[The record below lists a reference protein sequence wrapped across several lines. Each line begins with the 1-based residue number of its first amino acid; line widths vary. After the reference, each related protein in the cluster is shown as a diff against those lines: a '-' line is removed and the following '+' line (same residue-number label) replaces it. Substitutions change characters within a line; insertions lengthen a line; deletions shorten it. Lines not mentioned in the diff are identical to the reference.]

1 MTEIIHGTM
10 QISQVLSMSNP
21 DWNFDPLDDE
31 CEKCVEEELDECICD
46 EDDWEVEDGDIN
58 WD

>member
-21 DWNFDPLDDE
+21 DWNFDTLLAL
-31 CEKCVEEELDECICD
+31 VEEELDECICD